1 MFLHSE
7 TLFLPRLDQ
16 SLHSGDAVMVF
27 GLIKLWFCSY
37 DKHFTVEDVYSIKSL
52 LNAIILYNILLD
64 NDDLLSQPVVCSEKG
79 WNVCSLK
86 LRLFFIAH

>member
-1 MFLHSE
+1 
-7 TLFLPRLDQ
+7 
-16 SLHSGDAVMVF
+16 MVF

>member
-79 WNVCSLK
+79 WNVCSFK